1 MRISD
6 WSSDVCSS
14 DLQPHQVADL
24 IGGAFPVFA
33 GKGVERQHLY
43 AEVGRGLHDAAHR
56 LHTPA
61 MTHDARQETP
71 LRPAAV
77 AIHDDGDMAGAGM
90 PARQDR
96 KSTRLIQSLM
106 RISYAVFCLKKKTKN
121 KNLKFTQ
128 SITKIH
134 IHEPAL
140 TPMH

>member
-24 IGGAFPVFA
+24 IGGALPVFA

-56 LHTPA
+56 LHTLA

-77 AIHDDGDMAGAGM
+77 AIHGDGELAGAGKLG
-90 PARQDR
+90 RTSGRERGGQ
-96 KSTRLIQSLM
+96 
-106 RISYAVFCLKKKTKN
+106 
-121 KNLKFTQ
+121 
-128 SITKIH
+128 
-134 IHEPAL
+134 
-140 TPMH
+140 